1 MQSQDKINHHA
12 TLVDRMASKRG
23 LDLDEKTM
31 QGQLP
36 PEQLSEA
43 VLRCTGCACPNECET
58 WLAEKTAPQQA
69 TPSYCRN
76 QDLFDQLGAPKAG

>member
-12 TLVDRMASKRG
+12 TLVDHMASKLG

-36 PEQLSEA
+36 PERLSEA
-43 VLRCTGCACPNECET
+43 VLRCTGCACPGDCEA
-58 WLAEKTAPQQA
+58 WLAEKSAPQPA

-76 QDLFDQLGAPKAG
+76 QDLFDQLGAPGAD